1 MSNLP
6 LILSSMYAI
15 LITIGYIP
23 GLKSL
28 IKDDSIKG
36 VSRWFWYLIITT
48 VGISFYNLMH
58 TEATHFQILSV
69 GINLLLGIVCLLV
82 VVFRN
87 KDMFIF
93 IYIILIFLFILIF
106 GSHVEI
112 TQTIATLSIILAYIS
127 QIYRFFK
134 VKQSDGTNKWLYL
147 IIGFA
152 IGLLSVSMVLTNTS
166 THIIVTELVNMLLIL
181 ICYFQADYYEK
192 WGRIH
197 GTNEGL
203 KEGR

>member
-1 MSNLP
+1 MDIAIFFST
-6 LILSSMYAI
+6 MYAI

-28 IKDDSIKG
+28 VKDSNVNG

-48 VGISFYNLMH
+48 VSISFYNLLH
-58 TEATHFQILSV
+58 TESTNFQIISV
-69 GINLLLGIVCLLV
+69 GINLLLGIVCLFV
-82 VVFRN
+82 VVVRK
-87 KDMFIF
+87 KDWFIF
-93 IYIILIFLFILIF
+93 VFIVILSLFLLTF
-106 GSHVEI
+106 GSKVEV
-112 TQTIATLSIILAYIS
+112 TQTIATLTIILAYIS
-127 QIYRFFK
+127 QIIQFYK
-134 VKQSDGTNKWLYL
+134 TKQSDGTNKWLYL

-152 IGLLSVSMVLTNTS
+152 IGLLSVSMVLTDTS
-166 THIIVTELVNMLLIL
+166 AHIIVTELVNMLLIL